1 METEPLYH
9 QAKCPK
15 CKEIVDRVDGEYAR
29 HYVVASIVCTGSRR
43 EIKEP
48 EAPQAQVGYK
58 KPI

>member
-9 QAKCPK
+9 EVKCPK
-15 CKEIVDRVDGEYAR
+15 CKQIVDRVDNEYAR
-29 HYVVASIVCTGSRR
+29 HYVIATVVCTASRR

-48 EAPQAQVGYK
+48 EDPQVQVTHK